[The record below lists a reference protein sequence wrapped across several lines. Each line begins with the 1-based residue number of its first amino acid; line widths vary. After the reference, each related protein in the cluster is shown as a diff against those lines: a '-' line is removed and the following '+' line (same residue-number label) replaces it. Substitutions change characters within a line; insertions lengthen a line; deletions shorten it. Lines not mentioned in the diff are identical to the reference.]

1 MFVGLKLVMQ
11 TLGIWWDFGLNYG
24 VLLSRVR
31 LVVYQFTGLGQ
42 WRTESRGCPTAAPP
56 IVVFQYYFG
65 SVFILDAHLHI
76 EFQRGCPG
84 PRSPPHTP
92 SARRCISR
100 TCVQSL
106 TRCLA
111 DLCLPCQDRL
121 SSGVSRSALAMQA

>member
-56 IVVFQYYFG
+56 IVVFQYYFR

-84 PRSPPHTP
+84 HSVPAPHAFCT
-92 SARRCISR
+92 SLYSR